1 MLPMRYP
8 KQRFENHPAEE
19 TVMSS
24 KTQQLIRTPQTVAL
38 AGFAFASV
46 IVTLCGC
53 STRNDIHFNPY
64 RAPDTSPT
72 IMQRADQ
79 IMDAA
84 GDLLDNLDRRME
96 NVIR

>member
-1 MLPMRYP
+1 
-8 KQRFENHPAEE
+8 
-19 TVMSS
+19 MSR
-24 KTQQLIRTPQTVAL
+24 KIQQLIQTSRPAAL
-38 AGFAFASV
+38 AGLALALV
-46 IVTLCGC
+46 MVALCGC

-72 IMQRADQ
+72 IMQRAEQ

-84 GDLLDNLDRRME
+84 GDLLDNLDVRME

>member
-1 MLPMRYP
+1 MRYP
-8 KQRFENHPAEE
+8 KQRFGNRPAAE
-19 TVMSS
+19 TAMSR
-24 KTQQLIRTPQTVAL
+24 KIQQLILTPRPVAL

-46 IVTLCGC
+46 IVALCGC

-64 RAPDTSPT
+64 RTPDTSPT
-72 IMQRADQ
+72 IMQRAEQ

-84 GDLLDNLDRRME
+84 GDLLDNLDVRME